1 MNNHFFRKIIVCL
14 LEATLLCCLF
24 SCNLLTSIF
33 EDSND
38 DANSIDMSNSGKYSI
53 YIDPVLFSDE
63 SAQTSNAGTSR
74 AAFAKSIPTAA
85 GYVAYILTT
94 TENAIL
100 ACTKFS
106 ASETKVINMSTLYD
120 TAVTLSV
127 YAFDETNYASLA
139 SVTFTKDNLASC
151 LAKSFAGASN
161 SITKDDFYDGSTSTA
176 IKFTLLPIS
185 KNITVNSNSSNGKG
199 SYSLKIKFPLTV
211 NGKAIS
217 KVTYPISGTST
228 NVTPFTGDEGD
239 ESNCTITASST
250 SISVGQQYIYIY
262 FYTKN
267 AASQE
272 VLIKTLPV
280 CLNIWQNLTTEFYQI
295 GNSSA
300 LSDTLTLT
308 AADFSATSSAPGS
321 VTADFIE
328 PSGTVASTPINWY
341 TSVSDQITSSSSVS
355 TFTDATSSASTFFYS
370 FEGTT
375 APEQNLKIR
384 FEITTSLSG
393 QSFTFSRQT
402 YTYTSYNAS
411 TMSSSLEE
419 NFSYTA
425 DSTHSSFTIEDI
437 VLAAGRNEFILTMK
451 APDGISTTKYYFCV
465 LNPYAYVTATATNA
479 NASDTLTLD
488 STTNRYSLGS
498 GTNDLPFATVQH
510 AINVFSGANYQRK
523 NKLSSTTTI
532 DTTQYTILVTGLPT
546 APTDPVNSRYAYYSA
561 SDTVYCFDLK
571 IAGTQGD
578 CSKDGLENTTSS
590 VGVLYLQGSSTA
602 SSNQRMKLT
611 LKDIHLSGGN
621 IPTDNGGGLYA
632 SYTDVTLDN
641 VIIGSCTEPTTPATA
656 TSYSNSALQG
666 GGVYITYGTL
676 TFTGT
681 DRICGNY
688 SSTNGGGI
696 YIAQNAT
703 TASSSLT
710 NFTVS
715 YNGAG
720 TNGGGIYFDNSGS
733 LADGVIKSNIA
744 TNGSG
749 AYQNATSVQLSGNVI
764 FTSDND
770 YYLPAGNCI
779 TVPAAITTSSLVATI
794 TPADYT
800 KDILCFDS
808 DANRTAYLSKFAVTP
823 SLSGSDTNNY
833 KIVADSTTTTSTSFF
848 AKPELISATETN
860 LVITD
865 VYSWKTAISTMSSKG
880 AGLYTLSFGNSAT
893 TNVDLTTLDSTSAMS
908 ISSGYI
914 VTAVANTSQSKD
926 ILVKLPSGF
935 TPFVVQ
941 GGCLTFTNDTD
952 SLVLTLTGNNTERS
966 TPFIQTNGTLIL
978 NGALQIDGFND
989 KSYSAESDVANE
1001 SKSLAAISIGQ
1012 GGTCNMNGGV
1022 IYNATN
1028 ATATAPFCGRAFY
1041 LSDTTSSLTISSG
1054 SIYNLFANYG
1064 AAIYADKGTVIVSG
1078 GTLGTKTTTDKVSL
1092 KAYND
1097 GGAIYMAGGTLSI
1110 SSSSTIGGVDG
1121 CNNVANGNGG
1131 SIYMKS
1137 GTITMSGGTLKYSK
1151 AVSGGALYMEDG
1163 TFTMSGGS
1171 IVNNTAT
1178 ASGGAV
1184 YIADGTFTMSGGTI
1198 GDSTKTTYSSTTNYS
1213 NLASEGAGIYFAG
1226 GTGEIKG
1233 TASIVYNT
1241 AYVSGGSENNGGG
1254 LYIATAATV
1263 SFADTATIKYN
1274 CSGNGSGIYLNGGTF
1289 TATGGTI
1296 VNNYIW
1302 GTGNGQSI
1310 YLKDGT
1316 VDMSGNTVLN
1326 QIYLCTDKYI
1336 VISGALTTTGSSAA
1350 IIDIQATPATGIQI
1364 VNGKSY
1370 TLTSSDIAKIK
1381 YNGSGGFTIGSDGT
1395 LTTP

>member
-1 MNNHFFRKIIVCL
+1 
-14 LEATLLCCLF
+14 
-24 SCNLLTSIF
+24 
-33 EDSND
+33 
-38 DANSIDMSNSGKYSI
+38 MSNSGKYSI

-63 SAQTSNAGTSR
+63 SAQASNAGTSR
-74 AAFAKSIPTAA
+74 AAFAKSIPTAT

-94 TENAIL
+94 TGNAIL

-185 KNITVNSNSSNGKG
+185 KNITVNGNSSYGKG

-211 NGKAIS
+211 NSKAIS
-217 KVTYPISGTST
+217 KVTYPISGTLT
-228 NVTPFTGDEGD
+228 NVTSFTGDAGD

-328 PSGTVASTPINWY
+328 PSGTVASTPISWY
-341 TSVSDQITSSSSVS
+341 ASVSDQITSSSSVS

-425 DSTHSSFTIEDI
+425 DSTHSSFTIADI

-532 DTTQYTILVTGLPT
+532 DTTQYTILVTGVPA
-546 APTDPVNSRYAYYSA
+546 APTVPVSSRYAYYSA

-571 IAGTQGD
+571 IAGTQDD
-578 CSKDGLENTTSS
+578 CSKDGLENTASN
-590 VGVLYLQGSSTA
+590 VGVLYLKGSSTA

-641 VIIGSCTEPTTPATA
+641 VIISKNNAAYGGGIYIYSGTFDMKSGTIGDSTAAATA
-656 TSYSNSALQG
+656 SNYSNHAES
-666 GGVYITYGTL
+666 
-676 TFTGT
+676 
-681 DRICGNY
+681 
-688 SSTNGGGI
+688 GGGI
-696 YIAQNAT
+696 YIAEGSTATISDGAIIAGNA
-703 TASSSLT
+703 
-710 NFTVS
+710 VS
-715 YNGAG
+715 TDN
-720 TNGGGIYFDNSGS
+720 TSIITIFGGGIFVASS
-733 LADGVIKSNIA
+733 A
-744 TNGSG
+744 TLTLT
-749 AYQNATSVQLSGNVI
+749 QTTATSPQIKYNI
-764 FTSDND
+764 
-770 YYLPAGNCI
+770 CI
-779 TVPAAITTSSLVATI
+779 AS
-794 TPADYT
+794 
-800 KDILCFDS
+800 KD
-808 DANRTAYLSKFAVTP
+808 
-823 SLSGSDTNNY
+823 
-833 KIVADSTTTTSTSFF
+833 
-848 AKPELISATETN
+848 TEK
-860 LVITD
+860 L
-865 VYSWKTAISTMSSKG
+865 KG
-880 AGLYTLSFGNSAT
+880 AGLYNAGTLTIESGTISDNEFIGT
-893 TNVDLTTLDSTSAMS
+893 TSAYRFGAG
-908 ISSGYI
+908 IL
-914 VTAVANTSQSKD
+914 TA
-926 ILVKLPSGF
+926 LG
-935 TPFVVQ
+935 
-941 GGCLTFTNDTD
+941 
-952 SLVLTLTGNNTERS
+952 
-966 TPFIQTNGTLIL
+966 
-978 NGALQIDGFND
+978 
-989 KSYSAESDVANE
+989 
-1001 SKSLAAISIGQ
+1001 
-1012 GGTCNMNGGV
+1012 
-1022 IYNATN
+1022 
-1028 ATATAPFCGRAFY
+1028 
-1041 LSDTTSSLTISSG
+1041 SLTITNKTIGSTTYEPVIDSNKGASYGGGLFVESNSSTATDSYDATIKAG
-1054 SIYNLFANYG
+1054 IIKNNTATVMGAGIYVAGHVSI
-1064 AAIYADKGTVIVSG
+1064 TG
-1078 GTLGTKTTTDKVSL
+1078 G
-1092 KAYND
+1092 
-1097 GGAIYMAGGTLSI
+1097 
-1110 SSSSTIGGVDG
+1110 TIGGESTPNTMV
-1121 CNNVANGNGG
+1121 
-1131 SIYMKS
+1131 S
-1137 GTITMSGGTLKYSK
+1137 GTTCYGAGVCVITNGILMLDGGTISYNSG
-1151 AVSGGALYMEDG
+1151 ATYGGGVYVSNNSDAAAPLYG
-1163 TFTMSGGS
+1163 TFTMKSGS
-1171 IVNNTAT
+1171 ILHNSSTSEGGGIYTYGPFSFAGGDISYNSSDYGGGIFIAGNDPLKPKGTMTMSDGTISNNTAT
-1178 ASGGAV
+1178 SLGGGIYCSYNLTLKGGSISSNTATSG
-1184 YIADGTFTMSGGTI
+1184 
-1198 GDSTKTTYSSTTNYS
+1198 
-1213 NLASEGAGIYFAG
+1213 GAGIYFSPVSSD
-1226 GTGEIKG
+1226 
-1233 TASIVYNT
+1233 ASF
-1241 AYVSGGSENNGGG
+1241 SME
-1254 LYIATAATV
+1254 
-1263 SFADTATIKYN
+1263 
-1274 CSGNGSGIYLNGGTF
+1274 
-1289 TATGGTI
+1289 
-1296 VNNYIW
+1296 
-1302 GTGNGQSI
+1302 
-1310 YLKDGT
+1310 
-1316 VDMSGNTVLN
+1316 GNTVINSNNVVFLSSSN
-1326 QIYLCTDKYI
+1326 SVQCLIT
-1336 VISGALTTTGSSAA
+1336 ISGALTSTDSV
-1350 IIDIQATPATGIQI
+1350 ATLVPH
-1364 VNGKSY
+1364 
-1370 TLTSSDIAKIK
+1370 LTSSGTKVL
-1381 YNGSGGFTIGSDGT
+1381 GGDSSLISSNYTKFALDSSITGLSIGSDGT